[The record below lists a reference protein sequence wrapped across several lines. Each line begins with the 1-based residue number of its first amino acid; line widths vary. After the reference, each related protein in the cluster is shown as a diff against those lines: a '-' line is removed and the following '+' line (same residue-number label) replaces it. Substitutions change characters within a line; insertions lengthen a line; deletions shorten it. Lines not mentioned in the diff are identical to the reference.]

1 MLSQSASL
9 RCSAVVKSTCL
20 LVKHEQTFL
29 LPCFLGKLLKL
40 FFLHPDPFQFYIHF
54 IVLRYCRI
62 PSLNFFNEVFLRDI
76 GFVTEETIEKQ

>member
-1 MLSQSASL
+1 MSQSAYL
-9 RCSAVVKSTCL
+9 RCSAVVKSTSL
-20 LVKHEQTFL
+20 LVNYEQTFL

-76 GFVTEETIEKQ
+76 GFLTEETIEKQ

>member
-9 RCSAVVKSTCL
+9 PCSAVVKCL
-20 LVKHEQTFL
+20 LVNHEQTFL

-62 PSLNFFNEVFLRDI
+62 PSLNFFFF

>member
-1 MLSQSASL
+1 MSQSAYL
-9 RCSAVVKSTCL
+9 RCSAVVKSTSL
-20 LVKHEQTFL
+20 LVNYEQTFL
-29 LPCFLGKLLKL
+29 LPCFLGKLRKL

>member
-1 MLSQSASL
+1 MSQSASL

-20 LVKHEQTFL
+20 LVNYEQTFL

-54 IVLRYCRI
+54 TVLRYCRI
-62 PSLNFFNEVFLRDI
+62 PSLNFFNKVFLTDI